1 MKIKMTKTTE
11 GATDKSGTKS
21 MTYEKGKKYD
31 VHDSLAEN
39 FIGQNAAK
47 EDKEKEKAPE
57 NEEKEKAPENKEEVP
72 ENKEEEAPADNGMSP
87 QPGPPEDKEEE
98 APENKGGKED
108 KKE

>member
-21 MTYEKGKKYD
+21 MTYEKGEKYD

-72 ENKEEEAPADNGMSP
+72 ENKEEAPES
-87 QPGPPEDKEEE
+87 KEEE
-98 APENKGGKED
+98 IPENESGKKGKED
-108 KKE
+108 RK